1 MTMYQAVIVDDE
13 KFILD
18 GLRKSIDW
26 DGYDV
31 EISLASTDPA
41 EALEYIEAHPVQIL
55 ITDVS
60 MPGMSGLELIRKARQ
75 IKPSINAVVLSAYDN
90 FEYTKQALRYGAEDY
105 LLKPLDPDEL
115 SDCVSQ
121 IISHLKEREQLET
134 LYGQSAM
141 TFRSTFT
148 EQWLTG
154 ALGISTLTSKAKI
167 LGINLDAPDYMV
179 CIFICPDG
187 GELMISMFF
196 TLLMKHILGH
206 YMANFYFETPSRLVG
221 VFSRTESETHSIR
234 EMILSTQ
241 KDAEANGLKIFVS
254 AGRLVSSFSQATQSF
269 RDARE
274 MSFLSGSRLPC
285 FFRDDL
291 PEPYESVRRLF
302 PDAVP
307 CTKAFRSPAVKQ
319 LFASSDP
326 QLCAC
331 DVLSAAVSRLSGKE
345 ENPIGRHPEL
355 AALLSSFPPE
365 HPEENYTF
373 TERFL
378 QASESAGAVR
388 QRTYPVVDAVIDS
401 LKSFSDKDISLK
413 TIAAKLNVSPSYLG
427 TLFHQQTG
435 SLFQRLP
442 R

>member
-1 MTMYQAVIVDDE
+1 
-13 KFILD
+13 
-18 GLRKSIDW
+18 
-26 DGYDV
+26 
-31 EISLASTDPA
+31 
-41 EALEYIEAHPVQIL
+41 
-55 ITDVS
+55 
-60 MPGMSGLELIRKARQ
+60 
-75 IKPSINAVVLSAYDN
+75 
-90 FEYTKQALRYGAEDY
+90 
-105 LLKPLDPDEL
+105 
-115 SDCVSQ
+115 
-121 IISHLKEREQLET
+121 
-134 LYGQSAM
+134 
-141 TFRSTFT
+141 
-148 EQWLTG
+148 
-154 ALGISTLTSKAKI
+154 
-167 LGINLDAPDYMV
+167 
-179 CIFICPDG
+179 
-187 GELMISMFF
+187 MFF